1 MSIAKS
7 ILFTIDFLY
16 NFIRKEKNYGETVGS
31 FFGSVLSLI
40 FSLLM
45 FLSLLILITSLIIG
59 VVVIIYRAIRNP
71 NVQHFEKNTKKI
83 AISTGSGFASSFIAS
98 MIGSGEGIT
107 VFFACI
113 DGVVFV
119 TVSLFGS

>member
-1 MSIAKS
+1 M
-7 ILFTIDFLY
+7 
-16 NFIRKEKNYGETVGS
+16 
-31 FFGSVLSLI
+31 SLI

-45 FLSLLILITSLIIG
+45 FLSLLILIISLIIG

-107 VFFACI
+107 VFLHALVELYLLQYHFLDHSLC
-113 DGVVFV
+113 GESVTHLSFFV
-119 TVSLFGS
+119 SIL